1 MDKLMAPLDAMAD
14 ASGAPRLDYARVE
27 LLKLLK
33 KAEATDVLLRKIA
46 RSTPDVLSP
55 QLLALTGEFLQRQG
69 LTVQAETYYNF
80 LKDHYLK
87 SGWLDWAYCGLGDLA
102 MAKGDANRALELYTL
117 AMDEYTGS
125 KVRDSMMGRALAL
138 LQLGR
143 FAESK
148 KLFEQVAGTREWR
161 GEVTAQAVYC
171 LGQVSEKENKWE
183 EAVAFYQRVFVAYQK
198 YVPWVEKA
206 YLAAAQ
212 CLYKHGKTDEA
223 VRHLQEVLRNG
234 KLGFE
239 VKNEARKTLR
249 EWGKGE

>member
-1 MDKLMAPLDAMAD
+1 
-14 ASGAPRLDYARVE
+14 
-27 LLKLLK
+27 
-33 KAEATDVLLRKIA
+33 
-46 RSTPDVLSP
+46 
-55 QLLALTGEFLQRQG
+55 
-69 LTVQAETYYNF
+69 
-80 LKDHYLK
+80 
-87 SGWLDWAYCGLGDLA
+87 